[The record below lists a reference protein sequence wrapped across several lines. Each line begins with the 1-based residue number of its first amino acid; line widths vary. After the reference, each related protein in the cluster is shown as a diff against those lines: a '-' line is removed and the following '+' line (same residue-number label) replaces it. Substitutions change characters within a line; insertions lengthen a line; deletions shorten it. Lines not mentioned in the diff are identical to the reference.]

1 MLTNPNI
8 VRSWYKCW
16 KNTHYPHIDKASS
29 SEKNGLPHKGQWVW
43 NTLFCSHCCMLSLR
57 GYLNSIICPTLE
69 NSCNKHW
76 ALQIFHEIY
85 HKHKTHGISY
95 KIQPYTVHVNKTIID
110 GPIPLTSV
118 LSVTPKISVELK
130 INSFSPLSVRQGPY
144 TILKDLSL
152 LPAWMTG
159 KKRYKN

>member
-1 MLTNPNI
+1 
-8 VRSWYKCW
+8 
-16 KNTHYPHIDKASS
+16 
-29 SEKNGLPHKGQWVW
+29 
-43 NTLFCSHCCMLSLR
+43 MLSLH

-69 NSCNKHW
+69 NSWNKHW

-95 KIQPYTVHVNKTIID
+95 KIQPYMYTIDVNKTID

-144 TILKDLSL
+144 TILKDL
-152 LPAWMTG
+152 
-159 KKRYKN
+159 